1 MDRGAAVFGADH
13 GGAVMKR
20 LFPLLLFLI
29 SLTVAAG
36 LLRQLNMWK
45 VIILYW
51 IVLSVKNAYDLR
63 E

>member
-1 MDRGAAVFGADH
+1 
-13 GGAVMKR
+13 MKKI
-20 LFPLLLFLI
+20 FPLLLFLI
-29 SLTVAAG
+29 SLTVAVG

>member
-1 MDRGAAVFGADH
+1 
-13 GGAVMKR
+13 MKKI
-20 LFPLLLFLI
+20 FPLLLFLI
-29 SLTVAAG
+29 SLTVAVG
-36 LLRQLNMWK
+36 LVRQLNMWK

>member
-1 MDRGAAVFGADH
+1 
-13 GGAVMKR
+13 MKK

-36 LLRQLNMWK
+36 LVRQLNMWK
-45 VIILYW
+45 WIVMYW
-51 IVLSVKNAYDLR
+51 IVLTVKNGFDLR

>member
-1 MDRGAAVFGADH
+1 MDRGAALFGTDH
-13 GGAVMKR
+13 GGAGMKK

-29 SLTVAAG
+29 SLTVAIG
-36 LLRQLNMWK
+36 LIRQINMWK